1 MNDHVIPASR
11 LRLLGQFV
19 GGLVFAALGV
29 NMMLFPTRH
38 GLFAR
43 FIGFVVTVFFGAV
56 AVSIL
61 YRVVKGS
68 LVKPAPAIII
78 NAQGIVDNA
87 SGVSVG
93 LIPWDQIDE
102 VREYRVQ
109 NQVFLGI
116 FPKNLDALLEK
127 QPRWKRAA
135 IRANLSMGA
144 APVNIPQGSLDVKV
158 SDLVREIEQRLAAR
172 RGSRSFFE
180 P

>member
-1 MNDHVIPASR
+1 MNDRAIPASR
-11 LRLLGQFV
+11 LTLLGQFV
-19 GGLVFAALGV
+19 GGLVFAGLGV

-43 FIGFVVTVFFGAV
+43 FIGLVVTAFFGAV
-56 AVSIL
+56 SVSIL

-135 IRANLSMGA
+135 IRANLSIGA
-144 APVNIPQGSLDVKV
+144 APVNIPQASLDTNV
-158 SDLVREIEQRLAAR
+158 SELVREIEQRLQAR
-172 RGSRSFFE
+172 RAE
-180 P
+180 

>member
-1 MNDHVIPASR
+1 MNDHTIPASR

-43 FIGFVVTVFFGAV
+43 FIGFVVTAFFGSV

-61 YRVVKGS
+61 YRVVKSS

-135 IRANLSMGA
+135 IRANLSIGA
-144 APVNIPQGSLDVKV
+144 APVNIPQASLDTKV
-158 SDLVREIEQRLAAR
+158 SELVREIEQRLQAR
-172 RGSRSFFE
+172 RAE
-180 P
+180 